1 MKIEQL
7 IFWIGLCCI
16 LLPGCEHEL
25 DYYMGEQEP
34 RLTMN
39 ALLEAGAT
47 ENRVFLSLSG
57 KSVIKPVRQA
67 TLKLY
72 LNGVC
77 RETVEGGYRHQWDEE
92 AQRLSCLLKTVLS
105 PEDVVRLEVSA
116 EQGKY
121 QASAEVIMPSAP
133 AVIEQVDTMVTKLW
147 TGNSE
152 FDAIQYK
159 IRIRDLPDERN
170 YYRLII
176 QNGIYYAERPPE
188 GWIPSEVQTIYD
200 QEEFVL
206 SQGHH
211 QTSGDEDYNPF
222 QTNIPNIYQV
232 FTDTYFEDRDYTLNV
247 YTGYRPADDYW
258 YDWDQHICGYAR
270 IRLLQITE
278 EEYRYLRALT
288 FLQSDDLENMEM
300 LMEPVIVPS
309 NVENGLGF
317 VGASSEQ
324 YVQME
329 IMHRYPRK

>member
-1 MKIEQL
+1 MKIKRL

-25 DYYMGEQEP
+25 DYYMGVQEP
-34 RLTMN
+34 QLTMN

-72 LNGVC
+72 VNGVC

-133 AVIEQVDTMVTKLW
+133 AVIEQVDTMVTQLW

-176 QNGIYYAERPPE
+176 
-188 GWIPSEVQTIYD
+188 
-200 QEEFVL
+200 
-206 SQGHH
+206 
-211 QTSGDEDYNPF
+211 
-222 QTNIPNIYQV
+222 
-232 FTDTYFEDRDYTLNV
+232 
-247 YTGYRPADDYW
+247 
-258 YDWDQHICGYAR
+258 
-270 IRLLQITE
+270 
-278 EEYRYLRALT
+278 
-288 FLQSDDLENMEM
+288 
-300 LMEPVIVPS
+300 
-309 NVENGLGF
+309 
-317 VGASSEQ
+317 
-324 YVQME
+324 
-329 IMHRYPRK
+329 